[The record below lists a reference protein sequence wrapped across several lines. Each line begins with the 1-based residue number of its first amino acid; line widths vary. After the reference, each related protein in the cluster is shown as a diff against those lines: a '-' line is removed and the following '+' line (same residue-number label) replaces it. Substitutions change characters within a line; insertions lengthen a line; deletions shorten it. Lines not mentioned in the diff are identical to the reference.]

1 MADRERRAYAW
12 LNRLEWGWSTDKV
25 ARYARVS
32 PRLVQKELARLERE
46 IEAATAIRFNVCFQT
61 RSLPRPGRRSIKIG
75 LRWKRRRRIN
85 VYWRKKE
92 PQSPSAP
99 RAR

>member
-46 IEAATAIRFNVCFQT
+46 IEAATAIRFH
-61 RSLPRPGRRSIKIG
+61 LPKLVLFCPLNG
-75 LRWKRRRRIN
+75 LFPTSRCRCT
-85 VYWRKKE
+85 
-92 PQSPSAP
+92 PSNQAVP
-99 RAR
+99 RGGV